1 MKRITIGEEHKTVS
15 ITAYLNDFIGD
26 SEKWREAYFRMLSWK
41 NTFDVVY
48 QMDILE
54 SRKNGVYV
62 WLVLHTAD
70 KADRTI
76 EMMNDLGY
84 QNIKTA
90 WVTVG
95 EYELDIDETGCD
107 YLFEM

>member
-15 ITAYLNDFIGD
+15 ITAYLKDFDGD
-26 SEKWREAYFRMLSWK
+26 SEKWREAYFQMLSWK

-62 WLVLHTAD
+62 WLVLQTAD
-70 KADRTI
+70 NSIRTI
-76 EMMNDLGY
+76 TMMNDLGY
-84 QNIKTA
+84 QNIHTA
-90 WVTVG
+90 QVTVG